1 MKGVVE
7 STFFNDEYLANIAI
21 CLLKEIESV
30 REGQKFR
37 KIIPSMAFS
46 CFALESKLNSC
57 GKTIFKGT
65 ELKKFM
71 NSQIQ
76 GKTDWLLSRI
86 EADTTNPD
94 VAKNREKITEM
105 ISFRNAVTHS
115 KPIDF
120 KEERELIGIEKI
132 NPKFLLPK
140 RSETDFMANYSAD
153 KAKEFYD
160 ALTNFKLIWLHYS
173 GIYFE
178 KNKIEPDY
186 HIPRARIVPK

>member
-1 MKGVVE
+1 MKEVVE

-76 GKTDWLLSRI
+76 GETDWLLSRI

-132 NPKFLLPK
+132 NPKFLFLCVL
-140 RSETDFMANYSAD
+140 F
-153 KAKEFYD
+153 F
-160 ALTNFKLIWLHYS
+160 
-173 GIYFE
+173 
-178 KNKIEPDY
+178 
-186 HIPRARIVPK
+186 